1 MKTKLE
7 ILKEIQ
13 EHYYLEQ
20 FDNNY
25 DAHEMAVEALSWV
38 LGYSE
43 ELTSKE
49 IQKLIKEEE

>member
-20 FDNNY
+20 FDNSY
-25 DAHEMAVEALSWV
+25 DAHEMAVEVLSWV

>member
-1 MKTKLE
+1 VKTKLE

-20 FDNNY
+20 FDNSY
-25 DAHEMAVEALSWV
+25 DAHEMAVEVLSWV